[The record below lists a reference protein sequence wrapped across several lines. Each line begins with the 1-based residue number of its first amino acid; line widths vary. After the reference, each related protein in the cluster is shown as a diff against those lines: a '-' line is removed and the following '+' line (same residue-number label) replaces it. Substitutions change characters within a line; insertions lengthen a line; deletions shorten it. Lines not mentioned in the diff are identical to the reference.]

1 MKKMLLLI
9 SSIFISISFADEFVE
24 DGTTTI
30 GGYGEMHW
38 DMEGDG
44 KLDFHRFIFYIK
56 HQFNSQWSMM
66 SEVEIEHN
74 MIYTNDN
81 AADADQGGGYLA
93 MEQAHL
99 DYWNGTW
106 GWQGGVILVPA
117 GITNE

>member
-9 SSIFISISFADEFVE
+9 SSLFISISFADEFVE

-30 GGYGEMHW
+30 GGYGEMHY
-38 DMEGDG
+38 DMEGNDGDG

-74 MIYTNDN
+74 MVYSDG
-81 AADADQGGGYLA
+81 DGGYLA

-99 DYWNGTW
+99 NYWNGTW
-106 GWQGGVILVPA
+106 G
-117 GITNE
+117 